1 MERGDLAN
9 REKDLVID
17 SFIQKDSATVKEI
30 QMSERLSRSISRH
43 TLNRKHSHESR
54 LSQKL

>member
-17 SFIQKDSATVKEI
+17 SFIQDSATVKEI
-30 QMSERLSRSISRH
+30 QMSERLSRRISRH
-43 TLNRKHSHESR
+43 TLNRKHYHESR